1 MDKLRHLIKS
11 GVRSNE
17 LSILISIGVPIEDI
31 EASIAENAVGLLDL
45 IKSTNKS
52 QIRQDNADFD
62 LNSFNYP
69 LIHPRYNTLNV
80 FHQMSPNYFQI
91 IQTHLNYLLMIPAG
105 SVDQIDFISVCR
117 ISDSSQGLY

>member
-1 MDKLRHLIKS
+1 M
-11 GVRSNE
+11 
-17 LSILISIGVPIEDI
+17 PIEDI

-45 IKSTNKS
+45 IKSSNKS
-52 QIRQDNADFD
+52 QNRHDNADLD
-62 LNSFNYP
+62 LGSFNYP

-80 FHQMSPNYFQI
+80 FHQMFPNNFEI

-105 SVDQIDFISVCR
+105 SVDQIGFISVCR